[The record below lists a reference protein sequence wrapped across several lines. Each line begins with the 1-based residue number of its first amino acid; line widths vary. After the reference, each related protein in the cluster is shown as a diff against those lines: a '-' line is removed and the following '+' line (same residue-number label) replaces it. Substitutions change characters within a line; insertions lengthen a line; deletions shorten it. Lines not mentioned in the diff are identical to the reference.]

1 MVIISNSSR
10 RSSVTMDK
18 IKNLGFDPS
27 LFVGAITSGELTH
40 QYLQRRDDDWF
51 AALGR
56 SCIHMT
62 WSDRGA
68 ISLEGLGLQVVD
80 KVKDAEF
87 ILAHGTE
94 ALGHPSGVACPMK
107 LEELESI
114 LEQCATKKIP
124 MVVANPDFVTVEARA
139 LRVMP
144 GTLAAKYEEL
154 GGEVKWMGKPDKII
168 YESAMAMAGVDA
180 SDSIAVGDSLHH
192 DIKGANA
199 AGIQSVFTTGGIHA
213 TELGLNCFGE
223 IANSSSVQALA
234 SKYGAY
240 PSYFPTEMD
249 GAQPQPTDTVMSDA
263 AHPEPQ
269 PQPHPPMGMDSIP
282 ATLSHGGRFI
292 QYNIFGNIFE
302 VTAKYKPPIMP
313 IGKGAYGIVCS
324 ALNSE
329 TNESVAIKK
338 IANAF
343 DNKIDAK
350 RTLRE
355 IKLLRHMDHENVV
368 AIRDI
373 IPPPQKE
380 VFNDVYIAYELMDTD
395 LHQIIR
401 SNQTLSEEHC
411 QILRG
416 LKYIH
421 SANVLHRDLKPSN
434 LLLNANCDL
443 KICDFGLARVTSE
456 TDFMTEYVVTRWYRA
471 PELLLNSADY
481 TAAIDVWS
489 VGCIFM
495 ELMDRKPLFPGR
507 DHVNQLN
514 LLMELIGTPSEAE
527 LGFLNENA
535 KRYIRS
541 MTVQRRQSFTEKFPH
556 VHPAAIDLVEKMLT
570 FDPRQRIT
578 VEDALAHPYLTSLHD
593 ISDEPVCMTPFNFDF
608 EQRALTEEQM
618 KALIYQEAMAFNPE
632 YQQ

>member
-1 MVIISNSSR
+1 M
-10 RSSVTMDK
+10 
-18 IKNLGFDPS
+18 
-27 LFVGAITSGELTH
+27 
-40 QYLQRRDDDWF
+40 
-51 AALGR
+51 
-56 SCIHMT
+56 
-62 WSDRGA
+62 
-68 ISLEGLGLQVVD
+68 
-80 KVKDAEF
+80 
-87 ILAHGTE
+87 
-94 ALGHPSGVACPMK
+94 
-107 LEELESI
+107 
-114 LEQCATKKIP
+114 
-124 MVVANPDFVTVEARA
+124 
-139 LRVMP
+139 
-144 GTLAAKYEEL
+144 
-154 GGEVKWMGKPDKII
+154 
-168 YESAMAMAGVDA
+168 DA
-180 SDSIAVGDSLHH
+180 S
-192 DIKGANA
+192 
-199 AGIQSVFTTGGIHA
+199 
-213 TELGLNCFGE
+213 
-223 IANSSSVQALA
+223 
-234 SKYGAY
+234 
-240 PSYFPTEMD
+240 
-249 GAQPQPTDTVMSDA
+249 AQPYDTVMSEA
-263 AHPEPQ
+263 APPPPQSDPPPQ
-269 PQPHPPMGMDSIP
+269 PPPAAGIEHIP

-329 TNESVAIKK
+329 TNEHVAIKK

-355 IKLLRHMDHENVV
+355 IKLLRHMDHENVINFGSSFPKMTLNVNSFTQCCERRSEVQAVRLKGPKARLQPHSITTYIIQPNLNQSTQIPNLSKKSVSSLPLGSSLSISTSISIEVSSPPPPPPPPLLLCWSLVAGCWVV

-373 IPPPQKE
+373 IPPPQRE
-380 VFNDVYIAYELMDTD
+380 SFNDVYIAYELMDTD

-401 SNQTLSEEHC
+401 SNQALSEEHC
-411 QILRG
+411 QYFLYQILRG

-471 PELLLNSADY
+471 PELLLNSSDY

-507 DHVNQLN
+507 DHAHQLR

-527 LGFLNENA
+527 FGFLNENA
-535 KRYIRS
+535 KRYIR
-541 MTVQRRQSFTEKFPH
+541 QLPPFHRQSLTEKFPH

-578 VEDALAHPYLTSLHD
+578 VEGALAHPYLTSLHD
-593 ISDEPVCMTPFNFDF
+593 ISDEPICLTPFSFDF
-608 EQRALTEEQM
+608 ENHALSEEQM
-618 KALIYQEAMAFNPE
+618 KELIYREALAFNPE
-632 YQQ
+632 YQQIM

>member
-1 MVIISNSSR
+1 
-10 RSSVTMDK
+10 
-18 IKNLGFDPS
+18 
-27 LFVGAITSGELTH
+27 
-40 QYLQRRDDDWF
+40 
-51 AALGR
+51 
-56 SCIHMT
+56 MT
-62 WSDRGA
+62 
-68 ISLEGLGLQVVD
+68 
-80 KVKDAEF
+80 
-87 ILAHGTE
+87 
-94 ALGHPSGVACPMK
+94 
-107 LEELESI
+107 
-114 LEQCATKKIP
+114 
-124 MVVANPDFVTVEARA
+124 
-139 LRVMP
+139 
-144 GTLAAKYEEL
+144 
-154 GGEVKWMGKPDKII
+154 
-168 YESAMAMAGVDA
+168 
-180 SDSIAVGDSLHH
+180 
-192 DIKGANA
+192 
-199 AGIQSVFTTGGIHA
+199 VFTEVGREREYRSEKGTPMEGG
-213 TELGLNCFGE
+213 
-223 IANSSSVQALA
+223 
-234 SKYGAY
+234 GAA
-240 PSYFPTEMD
+240 PP
-249 GAQPQPTDTVMSDA
+249 ADTVMSDA
-263 AHPEPQ
+263 A
-269 PQPHPPMGMDSIP
+269 PHPDPQQQAPAVAMGIENIP

-329 TNESVAIKK
+329 TTEHVAIKK

-373 IPPPQKE
+373 VPPPQRE

-401 SNQTLSEEHC
+401 SNQALSEEHC
-411 QILRG
+411 QYFLYQILRG

-471 PELLLNSADY
+471 PELLLNSSDY

-507 DHVNQLN
+507 DHVHQLR
-514 LLMELIGTPSEAE
+514 LLMELIGTPSEAD

-535 KRYIRS
+535 KRYIR
-541 MTVQRRQSFTEKFPH
+541 QLPLYRRQSFQEKFQH
-556 VHPAAIDLVEKMLT
+556 VHLEAIDLVEKMLT
-570 FDPRQRIT
+570 FDPRKRIT

-593 ISDEPVCMTPFNFDF
+593 ISDEPVCMTPFSFDF
-608 EQRALTEEQM
+608 EQHALTEEQM
-618 KALIYQEAMAFNPE
+618 KELIYREAIAFNPDWLISDFHWLNF
-632 YQQ
+632 

>member
-1 MVIISNSSR
+1 MEGGGPPQAAD
-10 RSSVTMDK
+10 TEMAEAAQQQ
-18 IKNLGFDPS
+18 PQH
-27 LFVGAITSGELTH
+27 H
-40 QYLQRRDDDWF
+40 QQ
-51 AALGR
+51 
-56 SCIHMT
+56 HPP
-62 WSDRGA
+62 
-68 ISLEGLGLQVVD
+68 QV
-80 KVKDAEF
+80 
-87 ILAHGTE
+87 
-94 ALGHPSGVACPMK
+94 
-107 LEELESI
+107 
-114 LEQCATKKIP
+114 
-124 MVVANPDFVTVEARA
+124 
-139 LRVMP
+139 
-144 GTLAAKYEEL
+144 
-154 GGEVKWMGKPDKII
+154 
-168 YESAMAMAGVDA
+168 
-180 SDSIAVGDSLHH
+180 
-192 DIKGANA
+192 A
-199 AGIQSVFTTGGIHA
+199 AGL
-213 TELGLNCFGE
+213 EN
-223 IANSSSVQALA
+223 
-234 SKYGAY
+234 
-240 PSYFPTEMD
+240 
-249 GAQPQPTDTVMSDA
+249 
-263 AHPEPQ
+263 
-269 PQPHPPMGMDSIP
+269 IP

-329 TNESVAIKK
+329 TNEHVALKK

-373 IPPPQKE
+373 IPPPQRE
-380 VFNDVYIAYELMDTD
+380 CFNDVYIAYELMDTD

-401 SNQTLSEEHC
+401 SNQALSEEHC
-411 QILRG
+411 QVGMGKYVANEVSLEICHSINIGSRSSRFCAVVSSDLDFKYFLYQILRG

-456 TDFMTEYVVTRWYRA
+456 SDFMTEYVVTRWYRP
-471 PELLLNSADY
+471 PELLLNSSDY

-507 DHVNQLN
+507 DHVHQLR

-527 LGFLNENA
+527 LEFLNENA
-535 KRYIRS
+535 KRYIR
-541 MTVQRRQSFTEKFPH
+541 QLPLYRRESFTEKFPN
-556 VHPAAIDLVEKMLT
+556 VHPLAIDLVEKMLT

-593 ISDEPVCMTPFNFDF
+593 ISDEPVCMTPFSFDF
-608 EQRALTEEQM
+608 EQHALTEEQM
-618 KALIYQEAMAFNPE
+618 KELIYREALAFNPE
-632 YQQ
+632 YLQQ